1 MDKKL
6 KIFIIVFGILI
17 IGAVVFLIINSR
29 SSDVDPFTAEYR
41 EDTYVDDF
49 VFMNANLFKAN
60 DDNYVFTVVV
70 LNNSD
75 KDYDIGSI
83 EVNFYNT
90 KDKKIGSMLYV
101 MEEDMF
107 YHGSTIQIALS
118 KNINLRSANGIK
130 YKINYK

>member
-1 MDKKL
+1 MNKKL

-17 IGAVVFLIINSR
+17 IDAVVFLIINSR
-29 SSDVDPFTAEYR
+29 GGDVDPFTAEYR

-60 DDNYVFTVVV
+60 DGNYVFTVAV

-75 KDYDIGSI
+75 KDYDIDSI

-101 MEEDMF
+101 MEEDIF
-107 YHGSTIQIALS
+107 YHDSTIQVALS
-118 KNINLRSANGIK
+118 KNINLRSANDIK

>member
-1 MDKKL
+1 MNKKL

-29 SSDVDPFTAEYR
+29 SGDVDPFTAEYR

-60 DDNYVFTVVV
+60 DGNYVFTVAV

-75 KDYDIGSI
+75 KDYDIDSI

-101 MEEDMF
+101 MEEDIF
-107 YHGSTIQIALS
+107 YHDSTIQVALS
-118 KNINLRSANGIK
+118 KNINLRSANDIK

>member
-1 MDKKL
+1 MNKKL
-6 KIFIIVFGILI
+6 KIFIIVFSILI
-17 IGAVVFLIINSR
+17 IGLVVFLIINSR

-60 DDNYVFTVVV
+60 DGNYVFTVVV

-75 KDYDIGSI
+75 KDYDIDSI

-107 YHGSTIQIALS
+107 YNGSTIQIALS
-118 KNINLRSANGIK
+118 KNINLRSANSIK